1 MFMFFHIPVSRVKV
15 DEVRDFYKNILGFD
29 SDFEGALV
37 NGGYPGVGLY
47 FKPAKRQKKSDSTVL
62 SFIVSKNLPS
72 IAKRIKDAGVEVEV
86 VTDML
91 RLNYVARFTDPDD
104 NAIQISCD
112 NIVDDNGESFD
123 VSMID

>member
-1 MFMFFHIPVSRVKV
+1 M
-15 DEVRDFYKNILGFD
+15 
-29 SDFEGALV
+29 
-37 NGGYPGVGLY
+37 
-47 FKPAKRQKKSDSTVL
+47 
-62 SFIVSKNLPS
+62 SKNLPS